1 MCNAGIFGVLLLKT
15 KTASMGRE
23 AVTAAMTVAMTA
35 AMTAAAASV
44 ASSAVSFCDVGP
56 W

>member
-1 MCNAGIFGVLLLKT
+1 MCNAGIFGILLLKT

-35 AMTAAAASV
+35 AAASV